1 MRSGFSAHQ
10 RRRGKWGLWCHT
22 PLLEIRTVWPDVGGG
37 DFYAH
42 LLPESFES
50 QAFRRHVGELSA
62 RPHPT
67 QGRSGTE
74 YDALSGHPHQYNQH
88 FGESPSSDV
97 LKDRE
102 RAHWRGP

>member
-1 MRSGFSAHQ
+1 MGFVVSYA
-10 RRRGKWGLWCHT
+10 
-22 PLLEIRTVWPDVGGG
+22 TVGDQNSLARCGGG